1 VVQVAGR
8 PSLGEQ
14 ARTLR
19 QSTKISAAEKRWLE
33 EEYGTAHTG
42 LRVALDTLKAQRGD
56 APKIRRAPK
65 VVKAT
70 PVARP
75 VVPVQ
80 ADGTPVRCR
89 IHRSWV
95 TLDEYYAQGIKMRE
109 KRCEAC
115 GFVVEER
122 AS

>member
-1 VVQVAGR
+1 MAGR

-33 EEYGTAHTG
+33 DEYGTAHTG
-42 LRVALDTLKAQRGD
+42 LRVALDTLKAQRTG
-56 APKIRRAPK
+56 APKVKRPK
-65 VVKAT
+65 VVKNE
-70 PVARP
+70 PVPRP

-80 ADGTPVRCR
+80 PDGTPVRCR